1 MKVKACQEEFFD
13 SAVSTKFPG
22 HFCHPDSRQAG
33 IQAKAN
39 QIEADG
45 KKKVIVNFERPTDDG
60 FDSARCELP
69 DYNWTE
75 KCGYTDDK
83 IAMFERL
90 LHSNAHLL
98 FKYAANGG
106 QDTDA

>member
-1 MKVKACQEEFFD
+1 MMYPYMELADGTEIVH
-13 SAVSTKFPG
+13 S
-22 HFCHPDSRQAG
+22 HL
-33 IQAKAN
+33 
-39 QIEADG
+39 IEDNG

-60 FDSARCELP
+60 FDSARCVLP

-75 KCGYTDDK
+75 KYGYTDEE

-106 QDTDA
+106 IHIA